1 MRRGASIRQALGWGS
16 ASSCS
21 RVICGGCSQKVECL
35 SNLIGSL
42 FINCSTARLNP
53 LDMQGLQGLMRGMG
67 GGRGGPQPDRELN
80 DTAET
85 ICVVAGVAENVEARS
100 GGSSD
105 GGHG

>member
-1 MRRGASIRQALGWGS
+1 
-16 ASSCS
+16 
-21 RVICGGCSQKVECL
+21 
-35 SNLIGSL
+35 
-42 FINCSTARLNP
+42 
-53 LDMQGLQGLMRGMG
+53 MQGLQGLMRGMG
-67 GGRGGPQPDRELN
+67 GGRFVPQPDRELN